1 MAGEI
6 VKQTAA
12 PLAVQSMTREQVELL
27 KATVCRGATDDEL
40 QLFVHA
46 CNRLQLDPFCK
57 QIHAVKRWD
66 SNLRRE
72 VMAIQV
78 GIDGLRLNAD
88 RTGQYRGQ
96 LPTLWCDDTGKW
108 TDMWISDKP
117 PFAAKARVL
126 REGWPEPVEAIA
138 RWSAYVQTTKEG
150 KPNSMWAKR
159 GAEQLAKCAE
169 ALALRMAFP
178 KELSGVY
185 AHEEMEQAGEPT
197 PVVAPPR
204 RLATNRQPVEPE
216 TPDEPPTSDAPPQD
230 SPPESDVAYIS
241 ESQRKR
247 LFAIYK
253 GAGKTDAEVKVYLAE
268 TFGVTSSKLI
278 PVSLYDSICQWAEAK
293 E

>member
-6 VKQTAA
+6 MAVSQRPA
-12 PLAVQSMTREQVELL
+12 PLALKTMTREQVELL

-66 SNLRRE
+66 GTLRRE

-96 LPTLWCDDTGKW
+96 LPTLWCDEKGTW
-108 TDMWISDKP
+108 TDTWISDKP

-126 REGWPEPVEAIA
+126 RDGWPEPVEAIA

-178 KELSGVY
+178 QELSGVY
-185 AHEEMEQAGEPT
+185 AHEEMDHAGEPT
-197 PVVAPPR
+197 PVAGKPK
-204 RLATNRQPVEPE
+204 QVEPE
-216 TPDEPPTSDAPPQD
+216 APQETPTNDVQPPTEPPAD
-230 SPPESDVAYIS
+230 DVQYIS
-241 ESQRKR
+241 EPQRRR
-247 LFAIYK
+247 LFKIA
-253 GAGKTDAEVKVYLAE
+253 GDAGKSVDQVKVYLSE
-268 TFGVTSSKLI
+268 MFQIESTKNI
-278 PVSLYDSICQWAEAK
+278 PVNLYDSICQWAEAA